1 LYKVGITGGIATGK
15 STVTNYLK
23 EKNLPIIDCDILAR
37 EALEKGT
44 AAYKAV
50 INKFGSE
57 IKQKDAQI
65 DRSKLAN
72 IVFNDEDKRKD
83 LERVVH
89 EHVLRNVQS
98 QLRGYISNKEPLVFI
113 DIPLLFEVKWQFL
126 VDEIWVIHCNEQKQ
140 LDRMTKR
147 DNLSIEEAKARLS
160 AQINIEEK
168 KDMGDV
174 IISSSQSYESMFN
187 SVNQELSRLSKKLNI
202 DI

>member
-1 LYKVGITGGIATGK
+1 MYKVGITGGIATGK
-15 STVTNYLK
+15 STITNYLI
-23 EKNLPIIDCDILAR
+23 EKNLPVIDCDILAR

-126 VDEIWVIHCNEQKQ
+126 VDEIWVIYCDQQKQ
-140 LDRMTKR
+140 INRMINR
-147 DNLSIEEAKARLS
+147 DDLSIDEAKSRLS
-160 AQINIEEK
+160 AQIDIKEK
-168 KDMGDV
+168 KKLGDV
-174 IISSSQSYESMFN
+174 IISSSQSYEDMFKE
-187 SVNQELSRLSKKLNI
+187 VNQELSRLSKKLDINI
-202 DI
+202 